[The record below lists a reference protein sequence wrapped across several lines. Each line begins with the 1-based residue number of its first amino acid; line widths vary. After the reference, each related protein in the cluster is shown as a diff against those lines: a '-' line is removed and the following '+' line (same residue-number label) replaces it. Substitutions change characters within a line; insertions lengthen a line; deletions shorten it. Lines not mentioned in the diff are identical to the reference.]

1 MASENLYVDDA
12 SEAPSVPQAPSAP
25 SVPDVPSAPS
35 VPGVSGG
42 PGVSSVPGVPGVPGA
57 ETTGDSDD
65 NTATLPPA
73 TAIARVAGTQ
83 SDKPKT
89 PLNSVNLIL
98 IGLVAAGILSVYL
111 LSLFSGP
118 AEASAEMQSNEAQV
132 DAALSKMS
140 AGVNDKDSAAMIDT
154 FYYEARQRQI
164 PLGQLHGN
172 PFVFEASM
180 GLNNASQAG
189 RVKGPARIQKQ
200 QAMGAVQS
208 LVLQTVLKADGD
220 RTKAIISNNLVS
232 EGQNINGWTVKSIQ
246 SKQVVLKWKDLE
258 FVLKM
263 AR

>member
-1 MASENLYVDDA
+1 MASENLYVDNA
-12 SEAPSVPQAPSAP
+12 SEASSAPQALSAPSTPGEPSAPAPIAPAPSVPAPSAP
-25 SVPDVPSAPS
+25 E
-35 VPGVSGG
+35 VS
-42 PGVSSVPGVPGVPGA
+42 GA
-57 ETTGDSDD
+57 ETTGDSGG
-65 NTATLPPA
+65 NTATPPPA
-73 TAIARVAGTQ
+73 MAIAEVAGIQ
-83 SDKPKT
+83 SGKSKVS
-89 PLNSVNLIL
+89 LNAVNLIL
-98 IGLVAAGILSVYL
+98 IGLVAAGILSVYM

-118 AEASAEMQSNEAQV
+118 AEASAEMQSNEARV

-140 AGVNDKDSAAMIDT
+140 AGVNDKDPIAMIDT

-180 GLNNASQAG
+180 GLNSTSPMDHG
-189 RVKGPARIQKQ
+189 PIKGSARIQKQ

-208 LVLQTVLKADGD
+208 LVLQTVLKAEGD